1 MLQAPDLTNL
11 KNVDSGPRVQKNPD
25 PKIEKDPDPE
35 FQKRRNGTVSQKY
48 FTV

>member
-11 KNVDSGPRVQKNPD
+11 KNVDSGPREQKNPD
-25 PKIEKDPDPE
+25 PKIEKDPE